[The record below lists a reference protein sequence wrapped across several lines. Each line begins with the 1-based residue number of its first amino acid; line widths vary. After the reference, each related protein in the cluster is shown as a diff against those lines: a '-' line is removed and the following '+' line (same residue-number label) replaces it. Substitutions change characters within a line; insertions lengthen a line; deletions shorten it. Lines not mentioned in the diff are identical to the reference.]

1 MFISVIVPV
10 YNVEK
15 YLDKCLE
22 SLLNQ
27 HYSDMEIVVVDDKS
41 TDGSLNIAKKYEKH
55 TNVKVVAKEKNSG
68 LSDTRNVGIKES
80 CGQYIMFL
88 DSDDYVENG
97 CIAKIQGIIEK
108 ENAPDIIYFG
118 YYEEY
123 ESTDKQLI
131 KFDDAKFAYTYQNIS
146 LKKGDVNYDG
156 AITTADVDYIV
167 QYILQVNDLSN
178 VQYYLADYNNDGSAN
193 SADVIAM
200 RRDNNLY

>member
-1 MFISVIVPV
+1 M
-10 YNVEK
+10 
-15 YLDKCLE
+15 
-22 SLLNQ
+22 
-27 HYSDMEIVVVDDKS
+27 
-41 TDGSLNIAKKYEKH
+41 
-55 TNVKVVAKEKNSG
+55 
-68 LSDTRNVGIKES
+68 
-80 CGQYIMFL
+80 
-88 DSDDYVENG
+88 
-97 CIAKIQGIIEK
+97 
-108 ENAPDIIYFG
+108 
-118 YYEEY
+118 
-123 ESTDKQLI
+123 I